1 MSSGIDTGTASRRY
15 RRAASAGARVGAA
28 GRGRTAAAVATV
40 LASLVAGCGRGP
52 ATTFAGGPVGEP
64 APVPVPEWPPSL
76 ADAALTERG
85 RFVLTS
91 GPDTVAVE
99 EYRHGDAAFG
109 SVLRLRGGATVRTVA
124 GVGRDGRIPDLSI
137 RVWPAGGPA
146 GGAAGPLEI
155 DIAFAGGSVAV
166 RRAAAGAGSVRERRD
181 VPPGTLP
188 WTNPSVA
195 LLELVVR
202 RARVAGIGAVPLYDA
217 VGGGHVL
224 QATVGAV
231 APDSVVV
238 ALPAAEFRLAVDGA
252 GRIAG
257 GVETRAGLVI
267 HRDPAEA
274 R

>member
-1 MSSGIDTGTASRRY
+1 MSSGIDTGTASRRD
-15 RRAASAGARVGAA
+15 RRAESAGARGGAA

-52 ATTFAGGPVGEP
+52 VPTIAGGPVGEP
-64 APVPVPEWPPSL
+64 APVPVPEWPASL
-76 ADAALTERG
+76 SGGAVAERG

-91 GPDTVAVE
+91 GSDTVAVE
-99 EYRHGDAAFG
+99 DFRRAQAAFG
-109 SVLRLRGGATVRTVA
+109 SVVRLRGGATVRIVA

-137 RVWPAGGPA
+137 LVWPAGGPA

-166 RRAAAGAGSVRERRD
+166 RRAAAGAGSVRERRE

-202 RARVAGIGAVPLYDA
+202 RARIAGIGAVPLYDA

-224 QATVGAV
+224 EASVTSV

-252 GRIAG
+252 GHIVG

>member
-1 MSSGIDTGTASRRY
+1 MPIGFDTV
-15 RRAASAGARVGAA
+15 RATPGYPRAKGGAA
-28 GRGRTAAAVATV
+28 
-40 LASLVAGCGRGP
+40 LAIAILLIVSGCGRAP
-52 ATTFAGGPVGEP
+52 APPGTGRGGPGPE
-64 APVPVPEWPPSL
+64 PVPPWSGRL
-76 ADAALTERG
+76 ADGAVTERG
-85 RFVLTS
+85 RFVITS

-109 SVLRLRGGATVRTVA
+109 SVLRMRGGATIRTEA
-124 GVGRDGRIPDLSI
+124 AVGADGRLPDLSI
-137 RVWPAGGPA
+137 RVWPAASPA
-146 GGAAGPLEI
+146 GETAATLEI
-155 DIAFAGGSVAV
+155 DVAFADGFVAV
-166 RRAAAGAGSVRERRD
+166 RRAVDGSGSVRERRE

-202 RARVAGIGAVPLYDA
+202 RARAADVGAVTLYDA

-224 QATVGAV
+224 DATVTPL

-252 GRIAG
+252 GRVAG
-257 GVETRAGLVI
+257 GVETSAGLVI
-267 HRDPAEA
+267 HRDAGAA